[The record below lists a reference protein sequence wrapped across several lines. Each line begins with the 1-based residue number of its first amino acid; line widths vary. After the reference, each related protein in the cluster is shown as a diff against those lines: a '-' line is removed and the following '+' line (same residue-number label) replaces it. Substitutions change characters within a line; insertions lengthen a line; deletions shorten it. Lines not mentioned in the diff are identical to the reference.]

1 MTLIAYLIDGS
12 IPQRLQY
19 IAIVLS
25 VSILLFTLNLIRQGK
40 LKEGYSLI
48 WFLIALSTVIFSI
61 FARILDSFANLIS
74 IAYAP
79 AALLLILV
87 GGLFLLA
94 IHSSVL
100 FTAYDK
106 RIRELAQDHAI
117 LKQEVESTAKSL
129 S

>member
-25 VSILLFTLNLIRQGK
+25 ISILIFTLNLIRQGK

-48 WFLIALSTVIFSI
+48 WFFIALATVIFSV
-61 FARILDSFANLIS
+61 FARILDSFASLIS

-117 LKQEVESTAKSL
+117 LKQEIESTPK
-129 S
+129 

>member
-19 IAIVLS
+19 IAIILS
-25 VSILLFTLNLIRQGK
+25 ISVFLFTINLIRQGK

-48 WFLIALSTVIFSI
+48 WFLIALATVIFSV
-61 FARILDSFANLIS
+61 FARILDNFAQLTG

-79 AALLLILV
+79 AALFLILV

-117 LKQEVESTAKSL
+117 LKQEIESTAKQL